1 MSNSDENNLERI
13 NVERVALPS
22 FENIQLVRDNALREA
37 VNRDLPDSEDASSV
51 ISGSTTVSVRSRRN
65 ANSTISPESKSD
77 ANHGVGSVTLSA
89 EQFQQFLN
97 ALSSAGSKA
106 KVNDS
111 IQTNKIRFPV
121 FRGSKNSRDDVN
133 VWIFN
138 MEELFDVGS
147 VGTDKVR
154 LFHAHQSLGPEPLVW
169 YRHFVSTEGRFL
181 SWSSFR
187 KAIREEYE
195 DKQQQLRLRA
205 RIRELS
211 CFSCSISE
219 FVNQFRALHVQIR
232 DMSDIDAVDIFLN
245 GLSRSDVSREVRI
258 RGIADNLKSVMQIAL
273 TFESASTGPRS
284 SIKKT
289 PAQLNAANV
298 KKYKR
303 LTEED
308 RTVLRA
314 EGRCF
319 YCRENVGPVPAALS
333 VSYECEIS

>member
-106 KVNDS
+106 K
-111 IQTNKIRFPV
+111 
-121 FRGSKNSRDDVN
+121 
-133 VWIFN
+133 
-138 MEELFDVGS
+138 
-147 VGTDKVR
+147 
-154 LFHAHQSLGPEPLVW
+154 
-169 YRHFVSTEGRFL
+169 
-181 SWSSFR
+181 
-187 KAIREEYE
+187 
-195 DKQQQLRLRA
+195 
-205 RIRELS
+205 
-211 CFSCSISE
+211 
-219 FVNQFRALHVQIR
+219 
-232 DMSDIDAVDIFLN
+232 
-245 GLSRSDVSREVRI
+245 
-258 RGIADNLKSVMQIAL
+258 IAL